1 MQINIYILSL
11 ISGNAIVTKLVLL
24 TVPILSRRMLFE
36 NNFAHIIHIT
46 GKNKRT
52 CTCRLRSR
60 MDLIG
65 AVQNR
70 LFDCSLNQSCIVC
83 N

>member
-1 MQINIYILSL
+1 MQINIYIFSL
-11 ISGNAIVTKLVLL
+11 ISGNAIMTKLVLL

-52 CTCRLRSR
+52 CRLRSR

-70 LFDCSLNQSCIVC
+70 LFDCSLNQSCIMC